1 MGLVVVILSFYLTDG
16 APVADQATGWTIAV
30 LAALAV
36 GVLNWILVDPLRLH
50 PMVATLA
57 TFMGLKAIAL
67 IMRPMPGGL
76 ISESI
81 IDGIST
87 HVGFVP
93 LAVVV
98 AAVAAVILEFVLYKT
113 KFGLSLRGVG
123 SRREAAR
130 MAGVRPRRMLFIAYV
145 SCSLL
150 AAAAIPLMAQVG
162 TGDANTGENYTLA
175 AIAATVIGGASLFGG
190 RGSFV
195 GALLG
200 ALLLTQ
206 INVVT
211 TFLNLDDSW
220 QSILLGAMILVS
232 VTLYSTSRQKVV
244 AQ

>member
-1 MGLVVVILSFYLTDG
+1 
-16 APVADQATGWTIAV
+16 
-30 LAALAV
+30 
-36 GVLNWILVDPLRLH
+36 
-50 PMVATLA
+50 
-57 TFMGLKAIAL
+57 
-67 IMRPMPGGL
+67 
-76 ISESI
+76 
-81 IDGIST
+81 
-87 HVGFVP
+87 
-93 LAVVV
+93 
-98 AAVAAVILEFVLYKT
+98 
-113 KFGLSLRGVG
+113 
-123 SRREAAR
+123 
-130 MAGVRPRRMLFIAYV
+130 MAGVRPRQMLFIAYV

-150 AAAAIPLMAQVG
+150 AAAAAVPLTAQVG

-175 AIAATVIGGASLFGG
+175 AIAAAVIGGASLFGG